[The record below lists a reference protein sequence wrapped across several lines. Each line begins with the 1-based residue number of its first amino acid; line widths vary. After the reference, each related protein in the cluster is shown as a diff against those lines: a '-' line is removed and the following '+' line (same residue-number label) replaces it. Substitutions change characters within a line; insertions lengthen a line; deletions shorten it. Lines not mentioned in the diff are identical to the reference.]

1 MLEDLDKDKARII
14 AVKLPRKY
22 YRAVRKLAAEHEIAN
37 AQVICLALDALQR
50 DADAGEDD
58 E

>member
-1 MLEDLDKDKARII
+1 MEDHDKDKARII

-22 YRAVRKLAAEHEIAN
+22 YRAVRRLAAEYEVAN
-37 AQVICLALDALQR
+37 AQVICLAIDALR
-50 DADAGEDD
+50 RGADVGEDD

>member
-1 MLEDLDKDKARII
+1 MDHENEQDTPRMI

-22 YRAVRKLAAEHEIAN
+22 YRAVRRLAAEHEIAN
-37 AQVICLALDALQR
+37 AQVICLALDALRR
-50 DADAGEDD
+50 DANGGEGD